1 MRLFSQSTACA
12 LIAFANV
19 TTAATY
25 VPRQSLQLVS
35 SNPPTVSRQSLQM
48 VSSKVS
54 SNPPVNYAPCHPRS
68 GGCRTCATCNQQGGF
83 PQGGFNQGPHFGLPV
98 PFGPPN
104 MNSGFA
110 NAHATANSNAYGNGH
125 ASSSSYAQA
134 SAAGGGSSWATASSS
149 AQSFA
154 SGKK

>member
-12 LIAFANV
+12 LVAVANV
-19 TTAATY
+19 TTAATFN
-25 VPRQSLQLVS
+25 VPG
-35 SNPPTVSRQSLQM
+35 QSLQM
-48 VSSKVS
+48 VS